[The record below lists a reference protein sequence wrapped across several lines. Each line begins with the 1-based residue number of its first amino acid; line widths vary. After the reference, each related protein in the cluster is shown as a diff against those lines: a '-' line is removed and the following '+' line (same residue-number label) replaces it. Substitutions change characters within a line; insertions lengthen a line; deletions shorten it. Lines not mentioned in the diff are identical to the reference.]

1 MNTIIPALDTATS
14 LSNDEVNNNL
24 EILKKINKVTKQ
36 VKSLTDAAYQQARA
50 GDTCLEMAA
59 YCIKTIA
66 GFPEAKVSKETRDE
80 LNKGYR
86 LRFQE
91 VYTGK
96 TVKTEEGGV
105 LVDVNFAFGFTQQAF
120 GGLKAEKPKLHA
132 AVKDVRDKTGTY
144 CSNRFSDLV
153 HYAKQIQGEGK
164 KGARQTASLHFNE
177 RVTKVM
183 DDLMTKVKVAEGRG
197 DTEADKVKLTKAIAA
212 FKAVWNK

>member
-1 MNTIIPALDTATS
+1 MQSQRDITLKGINMNTQIKS
-14 LSNDEVNNNL
+14 LS
-24 EILKKINKVTKQ
+24 
-36 VKSLTDAAYQQARA
+36 DAAYQQAKA
-50 GDTCLEMAA
+50 GDTCLKMAA
-59 YCIKTIA
+59 YCIKTIT
-66 GFPEAKVSKETRDE
+66 GFPVAKPSKEARDE

-86 LRFQE
+86 IRFQE

-96 TVKTEEGGV
+96 TVKTEEGEI
-105 LVDVNFAFGFTQQAF
+105 LIDVNFAFGFTQQSF

-144 CSNRFSDLV
+144 CSNRYSDLV
-153 HYAKQIQGEGK
+153 HYAKQIQGGGK
-164 KGARQTASLHFNE
+164 KGARQAASLYFNE

-197 DTEADKVKLTKAIAA
+197 DIEADKVKLAKAIAA